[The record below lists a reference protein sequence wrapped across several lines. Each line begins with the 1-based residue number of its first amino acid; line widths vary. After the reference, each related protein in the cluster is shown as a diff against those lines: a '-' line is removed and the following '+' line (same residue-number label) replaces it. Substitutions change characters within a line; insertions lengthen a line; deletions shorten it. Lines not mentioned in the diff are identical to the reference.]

1 MNPLTTWLVS
11 SKTELWWAEDGVMKS
26 RQLLKKKIKNPKT
39 DLGEVQHTVVPASAG
54 RGQKD
59 WDPQM
64 GIKHQ
69 GAAGR
74 PMVSPARHDVRAW
87 AALGSR
93 KGKSPHPST
102 HVQLLVHPQCPRLAA
117 RCESGEEE
125 NTPRWVM
132 PLSLQISGTSGF
144 PPLEVCCSVF
154 CFFSFSYALCSHKSA
169 TRKYFNIN
177 LEHSESILTGIYI
190 CQEWLLLFL
199 LFFV

>member
-1 MNPLTTWLVS
+1 MGKYSTPWYLRQQGKGRRTGIPKWGS
-11 SKTELWWAEDGVMKS
+11 STKE
-26 RQLLKKKIKNPKT
+26 QL
-39 DLGEVQHTVVPASAG
+39 
-54 RGQKD
+54 
-59 WDPQM
+59 
-64 GIKHQ
+64 
-69 GAAGR
+69 GA
-74 PMVSPARHDVRAW
+74 MVSPARHDVRAW

-102 HVQLLVHPQCPRLAA
+102 HVQPLVHPQSPRLAA

-190 CQEWLLLFL
+190 CQE
-199 LFFV
+199 